1 MATSTVPQRETR
13 KPRSSVLLK
22 TVMAASGLFFVA
34 YLLLHMYG
42 NLQILLGREA
52 FDDYA
57 HHLRVIGEGMIPENG
72 VLWVAR
78 ILLIV
83 SLVAHV
89 WAGMTLWRRAGAAR
103 STRYA
108 GRRPMTYGTVYAKAM
123 RWGGLAILLFVI
135 FHILHFTTQTIT
147 LAGEHDS
154 PAARV
159 ISSFQLWWGVL
170 IYVVAMVAVGMHL
183 MHGIWAACMT
193 LGLNTSLKRAEQIR
207 TVSILVTTLIVVGFL
222 IPPFA
227 ILFGFVD

>member
-1 MATSTVPQRETR
+1 MATSTVPARETR
-13 KPRSSVLLK
+13 RGPNNILLK
-22 TVMAASGLFFVA
+22 TVMAASGLFFVG

-42 NLQILLGREA
+42 NLQILFGRGA

-57 HHLRVIGEGMIPENG
+57 HHLRVFGEGMVPENG
-72 VLWVAR
+72 VLWIAR
-78 ILLIV
+78 ILLLA

-89 WAGMTLWRRAGAAR
+89 WAGMVLWRRAGAAR

-108 GRRPMTYGTVYAKAM
+108 GKRKTTYGSVYAKAM

-147 LAGEHDS
+147 LAGEHVS
-154 PAARV
+154 PAERV
-159 ISSFQLWWGVL
+159 ISSFQLWWAVL
-170 IYVVAMVAVGMHL
+170 IYVVAMIAVGMHL
-183 MHGIWAACMT
+183 VHGIYAACMT
-193 LGLNTSLKRAEQIR
+193 LGLNTTVKRGEQIR
-207 TVSILVTTLIVVGFL
+207 LISIAVTTLIVVGFL